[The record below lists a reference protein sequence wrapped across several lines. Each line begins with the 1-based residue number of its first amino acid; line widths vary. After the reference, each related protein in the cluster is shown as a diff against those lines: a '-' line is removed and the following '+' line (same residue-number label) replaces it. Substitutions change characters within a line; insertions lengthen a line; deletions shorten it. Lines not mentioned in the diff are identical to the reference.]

1 MTTSIP
7 MPGLLTDRSGAAS
20 DRDPA
25 TSHEHAPID
34 DRPARDPSD
43 ATLDE
48 PVTRYARQLWTELD
62 RLTRYL
68 REEVGG
74 GGDGPLLANATP
86 LLTTDDQWT
95 KWRELYGEALSVLA
109 GPAGDGG
116 YGEQEAQ
123 LVYQHAAARA
133 S

>member
-7 MPGLLTDRSGAAS
+7 MPGLLSDRFGSAS

-43 ATLDE
+43 ARVDE
-48 PVTRYARQLWTELD
+48 PVTVYARQLWTALD

-68 REEVGG
+68 RDEVAG

-86 LLTTDDQWT
+86 LLTTEEQWAT
-95 KWRELYGEALSVLA
+95 WRELYGGALSVLV
-109 GPAGDGG
+109 GPAGDQG

-123 LVYQHAAARA
+123 LVYQHARP

>member
-7 MPGLLTDRSGAAS
+7 MPGLLTDRVGAAS

-25 TSHEHAPID
+25 TSHERAPID

-43 ATLDE
+43 TTVGE
-48 PVTRYARQLWTELD
+48 PVTAYARLLWTELD
-62 RLTRYL
+62 RLARYL

-74 GGDGPLLANATP
+74 GGDGPLLAHATP
-86 LLTTDDQWT
+86 LLTTEDQWT
-95 KWRELYGEALSVLA
+95 KWRELYGGALSVLA

-133 S
+133 